1 MRPEELNIQKQFAD
15 VLAADITELN
25 PVQIS
30 AVKAGLLDLNK
41 SLVVAAP
48 TASGKTL
55 IAELMMIKAIL
66 EKRVKAI
73 YVVPLRALATEK
85 YERFKEKYSQLG
97 VNVGIST
104 GDFDSTDPWL
114 ARYDLIILT
123 SEKADSLLRHR
134 AEFLQQVG
142 IAVIDEVHLLHDAGR
157 GPTLEITITR
167 LKKLNPKI
175 LFLFLSATISNSDE
189 LAKWISAKLIKS
201 DWRPVKLHQGVYF
214 DNKVWFEEQECIE
227 TNNNN
232 DAPEISISE
241 HTVKVGKQALVFAS
255 SRRNAEAI
263 AEKCCKV
270 VRKSL
275 TDTELTELAKIS
287 DDVKN
292 SLESPTPQCKK
303 LANCILSGIA
313 FHHAGL
319 VSKQRH
325 LIEDAFRNRLIKI
338 ISATPTLAAGVDL
351 PAFRVLIRDCR
362 RYYPRFGYVFIPT
375 LEYQQMA
382 GRAGRPRYDK
392 EGQAILIAHSEKEAR
407 ELYNKFVLGEPEEIT
422 SKLAVEPVLRMH
434 VLALIASDVVGSE
447 SELLDFFKSTFWG
460 FQYKDVTGL
469 KKQISKVLRQLLE
482 WNFISEQDTFLKANR
497 VGKRVAELYI
507 DPLTAHEFIIALEKP
522 ATDFGLLHLI
532 AYSAELSPALKVRK
546 PEYDLILNELVTREK
561 QLLIN
566 IPKEWDI
573 EYDDFLN
580 SIKSALALESWCNEA
595 GEELMYNKYKITP
608 GELHGKLEIADWLLY
623 SIDELAG
630 LLNKNDVRST
640 ARRLRIRLHYG
651 IKEELLQLVKLKGI
665 GRARARRLFHAGYK
679 TLSDIRKAS
688 VIELAPLI
696 GAKTAE
702 NVKNQLSD
710 SNSGAV
716 V

>member
-1 MRPEELNIQKQFAD
+1 
-15 VLAADITELN
+15 
-25 PVQIS
+25 
-30 AVKAGLLDLNK
+30 
-41 SLVVAAP
+41 
-48 TASGKTL
+48 
-55 IAELMMIKAIL
+55 MMVKAIL
-66 EKRVKAI
+66 EKHCKAI
-73 YVVPLRALATEK
+73 YVVPLRALANEK

-97 VNVGIST
+97 INVGIST

-114 ARYDLIILT
+114 TRYDLIILT

-134 AEFLQQVG
+134 SEFLQQVG

-157 GPTLEITITR
+157 GPTLEVTITR
-167 LKKLNPKI
+167 LRKLNPEI

-189 LAKWISAKLIKS
+189 LATWISAKLIKS

-214 DNKVWFEEQECIE
+214 NNKIWFEEQECIDV
-227 TNNNN
+227 NNNN
-232 DAPEISISE
+232 DAAEIQIAE
-241 HTVKVGKQALVFAS
+241 HTAKAGKQALVFAS

-270 VRKSL
+270 IKKTLSEA
-275 TDTELTELAKIS
+275 ELTELAKIS
-287 DDVKN
+287 DEIKN
-292 SLESPTPQCKK
+292 ALESPTPQCKK
-303 LANCILSGIA
+303 LATCITSGIA

-325 LIEDAFRNRLIKI
+325 LVENAFRNRLIKI

-351 PAFRVLIRDCR
+351 PAFRVLIRDSR
-362 RYYPRFGYVFIPT
+362 RYYPKLGYVFIPT

-392 EGQAILIAHSEKEAR
+392 EGQSILIAHSEKEAR

-434 VLALIASDVVGSE
+434 VLALIASDVVSSE

-460 FQYKDVTGL
+460 FQYKDVAGL
-469 KKQISKVLRQLLE
+469 KKKIDSVLKDLLK
-482 WNFISEQDTFLKANR
+482 WNFIGKEDNYFRANR
-497 VGKRVAELYI
+497 VGKRIAELYI
-507 DPLTAHEFIIALEKP
+507 DPLTAHEFITALEKP
-522 ATDFGLLHLI
+522 ATDFGLLQLI
-532 AYSAELSPALKVRK
+532 AYSTELSPALKVRK
-546 PEYDLILNELVTREK
+546 PEYDLILTELAQKE
-561 QLLIN
+561 QFLLIN
-566 IPKEWDI
+566 VPKEWDI

-580 SIKSALALESWCNEA
+580 SIKSALAFESWCNES
-595 GEELMYNKYKITP
+595 GEELMYTKYKITP

-651 IKEELLQLVKLKGI
+651 IKEELLQLVKLKGV

-702 NVKNQLSD
+702 NIKQQLSD
-710 SNSGAV
+710 SSNGAAQI
-716 V
+716 

>member
-1 MRPEELNIQKQFAD
+1 MKPEELEISKQFAD
-15 VLAADITELN
+15 ILAADIKELN

-30 AVKAGLLDLNK
+30 AVKAGILNLK
-41 SLVVAAP
+41 DSFVIASP

-55 IAELMMIKAIL
+55 LAELLMIKAIT
-66 EKRVKAI
+66 EKHCKAI

-85 YERFKEKYSQLG
+85 YERFKEKYEPLG
-97 VNVGIST
+97 VKVAIST
-104 GDFDSTDPWL
+104 GDFDSTDMWL
-114 ARYDLIILT
+114 ANYDLVILT
-123 SEKADSLLRHR
+123 SEKADSLLRHKSDWM
-134 AEFLQQVG
+134 QQVG
-142 IAVIDEVHLLHDAGR
+142 VAVIDEVHLLHDVSR

-167 LKKLNPKI
+167 LKKLNPEV
-175 LFLFLSATISNSDE
+175 LFLFLSATIQNADE
-189 LAKWISAKLIKS
+189 LAKWISAKLIKL

-214 DNKVWFEEQECIE
+214 NNKVWFEERECIE
-227 TNNNN
+227 TNKNGE
-232 DAPEISISE
+232 AAEVQIAE
-241 HTVKVGKQALVFAS
+241 HTAKAGKQALVFAA
-255 SRRNAEAI
+255 SRRNAESI

-270 VRKSL
+270 VKKNLSESEI
-275 TDTELTELAKIS
+275 TDLAKLS
-287 DDVKN
+287 DEIKN
-292 SLESPTPQCKK
+292 VLDSPTPQCKK
-303 LANCILSGIA
+303 LANCILSGLA

-325 LIEDAFRNRLIKI
+325 LIEQAFRNRLIKI

-351 PAFRVLIRDCR
+351 PAYRVLIRDSH
-362 RYYPRFGYVFIPT
+362 RYYPKLGYVYIPT

-392 EGQAILIAHSEKEAR
+392 EGQSILVAHSEKEVR

-434 VLALIASDVVGSE
+434 VLALIASDVVSSD

-460 FQYKDVTGL
+460 FQYKDTAGL
-469 KKQISKVLRQLLE
+469 KKQIDKVLKDLLK
-482 WNFISEQDTFLKANR
+482 WNFVVQQDKYYKANR

-507 DPLTAHEFIIALEKP
+507 DPLTAHEFILALEKP
-522 ATDFGLLHLI
+522 ASDFGLLHLI
-532 AYSAELSPALKVRK
+532 ANSAELSPALKVRK
-546 PEYDLILNELVTREK
+546 LEYDLILSELAKREQ
-561 QLLIN
+561 QLMIAA
-566 IPKEWDI
+566 PKEWDI

-580 SIKSALALESWCNEA
+580 SIKSALAFGDWCNEA
-595 GEELMYNKYKITP
+595 GEELMYDKYRVTP
-608 GELHGKLEIADWLLY
+608 GELHGKLDIADWLLY

-630 LLNKNDVRST
+630 LLNKNDIRSA
-640 ARRLRIRLHYG
+640 ARRLRIRLDYG

-665 GRARARRLFHAGYK
+665 GRARARRLFNASYK

-696 GAKTAE
+696 GGKVAE

-710 SNSGAV
+710 SSSGAV

>member
-1 MRPEELNIQKQFAD
+1 MKPEELEIPREFAAI
-15 VLAADITELN
+15 LAADIKELN

-30 AVKAGLLDLNK
+30 AVKAGILNLEN
-41 SLVVAAP
+41 SFVIASP

-55 IAELMMIKAIL
+55 LAELLMIKSIL
-66 EKRVKAI
+66 EKHCKAI

-97 VNVGIST
+97 IKVAIST
-104 GDFDSTDPWL
+104 GDFDSTDMWL
-114 ARYDLIILT
+114 ANYDLIILT

-134 AEFLQQVG
+134 AEWMQQVG
-142 IAVIDEVHLLHDAGR
+142 VAIIDEVHLLHDVGR

-167 LKKLNPKI
+167 LKKLNPEV
-175 LFLFLSATISNSDE
+175 LFLFLSATIQNSDE
-189 LAKWISAKLIKS
+189 LAKWISAKLVKS

-214 DNKVWFEEQECIE
+214 NNKVWFEEQECIE
-227 TNNNN
+227 PSSNN
-232 DAPEISISE
+232 DEAAEVQIAE
-241 HTVKVGKQALVFAS
+241 HTAKAGKQALVFAA

-270 VRKSL
+270 IRKNLS
-275 TDTELTELAKIS
+275 ESEIAELAKLS
-287 DDVKN
+287 DEIKN
-292 SLESPTPQCKK
+292 TLDSPTPQCKK
-303 LANCILSGIA
+303 LANCILSGLA

-325 LIEDAFRNRLIKI
+325 LIEQAFRNRLIKI

-351 PAFRVLIRDCR
+351 PAYRVLIRDCR
-362 RYYPRFGYVFIPT
+362 RYYPKLGYVYIPT

-382 GRAGRPRYDK
+382 GRAGRPRYDT
-392 EGQAILIAHSEKEAR
+392 EGQSILIAHSEKEAR

-434 VLALIASDVVGSE
+434 VLALIASDVVSSE
-447 SELLDFFKSTFWG
+447 SELLDFFKSTFWS
-460 FQYKDVTGL
+460 FQYKDVAGL
-469 KKQISKVLRQLLE
+469 KKQIDKVLKDLLK
-482 WNFISEQDTFLKANR
+482 WNFVIQQGNYYKANR

-507 DPLTAHEFIIALEKP
+507 DPLTAHEFIIALERP
-522 ATDFGLLHLI
+522 VAEFGLLQLM
-532 AYSAELSPALKVRK
+532 ANSAELSPALKVRK
-546 PEYDLILNELVTREK
+546 AEYDLILDELAKREQ
-561 QLLIN
+561 QLLIDV
-566 IPKEWDI
+566 PKEWDI

-580 SIKSALALESWCNEA
+580 SIKSALAFGDWCNEA
-595 GEELMYNKYKITP
+595 GEELMYDKYRITP

-630 LLNKNDVRST
+630 LLNKNDVRSA

-665 GRARARRLFHAGYK
+665 GRARARRLFNANYK
-679 TLSDIRKAS
+679 TLSDIKSAS
-688 VIELAPLI
+688 VIELASLI
-696 GAKTAE
+696 GGKVAE
-702 NVKNQLSD
+702 NIKQQLSD
-710 SNSGAV
+710 SGAAQI
-716 V
+716 